1 MESLKQKIVEIIT
14 NRDKTPVEQAD
25 EILLLVG
32 VMPRF
37 IVTFKN
43 DGNKKELFWET
54 TAKTDGDAVDLFWK
68 THDVLCELISVNKI

>member
-32 VMPRF
+32 VMHVSLLPLKMMGVKRNCF
-37 IVTFKN
+37 GRQLQKQM
-43 DGNKKELFWET
+43 EMQ
-54 TAKTDGDAVDLFWK
+54 
-68 THDVLCELISVNKI
+68 